1 MDSTN
6 RAPSEEV
13 PMLADFSG
21 GDAGLEPNASCPPS
35 PGGLGEK
42 QALVPQG
49 VRAPFCLPTFKQRSF

>member
-1 MDSTN
+1 
-6 RAPSEEV
+6 
-13 PMLADFSG
+13 MLADFSG